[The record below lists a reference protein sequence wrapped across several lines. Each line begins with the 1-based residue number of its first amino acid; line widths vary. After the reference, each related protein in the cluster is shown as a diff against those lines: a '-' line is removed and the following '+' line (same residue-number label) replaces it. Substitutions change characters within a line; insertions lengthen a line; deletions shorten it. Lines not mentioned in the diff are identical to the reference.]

1 MENNQLELDD
11 KCLKRV
17 GEFWEMVRIIQSD
30 DDCTNN
36 IKSNENLL
44 VYKSMQNVIKDDEI
58 LAGFA
63 VLYYKHSSFRT
74 LFKTAYKELN
84 KLSVKK

>member
-1 MENNQLELDD
+1 MENSQLELDN

-17 GEFWEMVRIIQSD
+17 GEFWKMIHEIKTGTDHTDSII
-30 DDCTNN
+30 N
-36 IKSNENLL
+36 NENLL
-44 VYKSMQNVIKDDEI
+44 IYKSIQNVIKDDEI

-74 LFKTAYKELN
+74 LFKTAYKEFN

>member
-17 GEFWEMVRIIQSD
+17 GEFWKIIHDIQSES
-30 DDCTNN
+30 DCTQN
-36 IKSNENLL
+36 ITDNENLL
-44 VYKSMQNVIKDDEI
+44 VYKSMQNVIKDDQI

-74 LFKTAYKELN
+74 FFKTAYKELN